1 MQLAVISQHPKRWTN
16 ACLIVG
22 VNASGKLSEAAQ
34 AVDAD
39 VGGLIRNAIK
49 QGDIKGNP
57 GEAVMLTTV
66 GDGLPQR
73 VLAVGMGTEDTSE
86 KNYRTICRAMVQAV
100 RDSGTQRVVSTLAD
114 QSTAGDDIA
123 WRCHCEALEAV
134 ESAYRFTGHDG
145 IGKKVTAK
153 SGQKKAALT
162 TWDFLIT
169 STRKTAILKAAK
181 QAIKRAEGVSAGCSL
196 ARDLGNLA
204 PNICTPDYLA
214 KHARAM
220 GKEASKLSVSVL
232 DEAQMKKIGM
242 HSLLSVSRGSRQP
255 AKLICMEYKG
265 AAKTKKPL
273 VLVGKGIT
281 FDTGGI
287 SLKPGAAMDE
297 MKYDMCGAAG
307 VFGVMQACVSLDLKC
322 NLVCVIAAAENMPDG
337 DASRPGDVVATL
349 SGQTVEILNTDAE
362 GRLVLCDALTY
373 VSKYKPA
380 AVIDVATL
388 TGACIIA
395 LGHVASAVMSNDE
408 SLTDDLVEA
417 GLATN
422 DRTWPLPLWD
432 DYQSQL
438 DSNFA
443 DMGNIG
449 GRAAGSITAGCF
461 LSRFAKDYKWA
472 HLDIA
477 GVAWRSGGKAKGA
490 TGRPVPLLMEYLQK
504 HHVS

>member
-1 MQLAVISQHPKRWTN
+1 MQLTVISQRPKRWTN
-16 ACLIVG
+16 ACLVVG
-22 VNASGKLSEAAQ
+22 VTGKGTLTQAADEIDT
-34 AVDAD
+34 ALD
-39 VGGLIRNAIK
+39 GLLKRTIK
-49 QGDIKGNP
+49 QGDISGKP
-57 GEAVMLTTV
+57 GEALMIV
-66 GDGLPQR
+66 GTESEGPQR
-73 VLAVGMGTEDTSE
+73 VLLVGVGDEGASHKDYRRIAKAVV
-86 KNYRTICRAMVQAV
+86 KAV
-100 RDSGTQRVVSTLAD
+100 RDSGAQRVVSTLAE
-114 QSTAGDDIA
+114 QSNAGDDIA
-123 WRCHCEALEAV
+123 WRCHTEALEAM

-153 SGQKKAALT
+153 SAQPNSTLKQ
-162 TWDFLIT
+162 WDFLI
-169 STRKTAILKAAK
+169 SAKAELKPA
-181 QAIKRAEGVSAGCSL
+181 KRAVKEAVALSEGCSL

-214 KHARAM
+214 KQARTM
-220 GKEASKLSVSVL
+220 GKDTKKLSVSVL
-232 DEAQMKKIGM
+232 DEAQMKKMGM

-265 AAKTKKPL
+265 AAKSVKPL

-307 VFGVMQACVSLDLKC
+307 VFGVMQACVNLDLKC
-322 NLVCVIAAAENMPDG
+322 NLVCVVAAAENMPDG

-373 VSKYKPA
+373 VKKYKPA

-395 LGHVASAVMSNDE
+395 LGHVASAVMSNDDD
-408 SLTDDLVEA
+408 LTDDLVEA

-461 LSRFAKDYKWA
+461 LSRFAKEYKWA

-490 TGRPVPLLMEYLQK
+490 TGRPVPLLMAYLQK
-504 HHVS
+504 HHVA

>member
-1 MQLAVISQHPKRWTN
+1 MQLAVLSQQPKRWTN

-22 VNASGKLSEAAQ
+22 IGASGALTQAAKTIDSAANGLVRQ
-34 AVDAD
+34 AV
-39 VGGLIRNAIK
+39 K
-49 QGDIKGNP
+49 QGDISGKP
-57 GEAVMLTTV
+57 GETLMLVTTDKNLPPRILLAGIG
-66 GDGLPQR
+66 GDS
-73 VLAVGMGTEDTSE
+73 TSE
-86 KNYRTICRAMVQAV
+86 KEHRTICQAV
-100 RDSGTQRVVSTLAD
+100 VRAVRSSGAERVVSTLAAE
-114 QSTAGDDIA
+114 TVAGNDIE
-123 WRCHCEALEAV
+123 WRCHTEALEVV
-134 ESAYRFTGHDG
+134 EAAYRFTAHDT

-153 SGQKKAALT
+153 SAQKKETLKA
-162 TWDFLIT
+162 WDFLISGT
-169 STRKTAILKAAK
+169 KKTAQLKAVKLAVT
-181 QAIKRAEGVSAGCSL
+181 QAEALSHGCSL

-214 KHARAM
+214 KQARSM
-220 GKEASKLSVSVL
+220 GKDFKKLKVSVL

-255 AKLICMEYKG
+255 AKLICMEYNG
-265 AAKTKKPL
+265 AAKSKKPL

-307 VFGVMQACVSLDLKC
+307 VFGVMQTCVELDLNC
-322 NLVCVIAAAENMPDG
+322 NLVCVVAAAENMPDG

-373 VSKYKPA
+373 IKKYKPA

-395 LGHVASAVMSNDE
+395 LGHVASAVMANDDT
-408 SLTDDLVEA
+408 LADHLVEA
-417 GLATN
+417 GMAAN

-461 LSRFAKDYKWA
+461 LSRFAKDYSWA